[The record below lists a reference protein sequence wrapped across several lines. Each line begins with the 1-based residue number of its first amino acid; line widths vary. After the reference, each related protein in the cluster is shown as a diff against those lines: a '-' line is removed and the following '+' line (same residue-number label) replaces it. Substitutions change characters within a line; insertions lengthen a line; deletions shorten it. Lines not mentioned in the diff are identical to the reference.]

1 MVARVALATDNIV
14 VVDSTNVH
22 ISGLQ
27 FQGQSG
33 IHSNINGGMDNTV
46 VIGHSSR
53 ESEKQ
58 TV

>member
-1 MVARVALATDNIV
+1 MVARIALATDSMNPT
-14 VVDSTNVH
+14 SVH

-27 FQGQSG
+27 FQGDSG
-33 IHSNINGGMDNTV
+33 IYSNMNGGMDNRV

-53 ESEKQ
+53 EAEKQ